1 MGFANHEKKIPLG
14 QNISATGNKSVSDG
28 TYVGFIILT
37 ALGAGLAWCLV
48 SAKSVVRLDGSRI
61 ILMKNPTW
69 KSEIRGLWEVFL
81 SDPYIVLLFPMFF
94 ASNWFY
100 TYQFNDVNLAQFN
113 TRTRALN
120 NVLYW
125 LAQIL
130 GAFSF
135 GYALDLKNVRR
146 TVRAKIAWAALF
158 TLTMAIWGGGYAF
171 QKTYTREEVSQG
183 LNTEDISDDYE
194 KIDWTSSRYP
204 GPVVLYILYGFYDAS
219 WQTCAYW

>member
-1 MGFANHEKKIPLG
+1 MVNFTNDEAKIPLG
-14 QNISATGNKSVSDG
+14 QNIGATGNKSVSDG
-28 TYVGFIILT
+28 TYVGFIVLT
-37 ALGAGLAWCLV
+37 ALGAGLACCLV

-69 KSEIRGLWEVFL
+69 KSEICGLWEVFR

-100 TYQFNDVNLAQFN
+100 TYQFNNVNLAQFN

-125 LAQIL
+125 LAQIM

-146 TVRAKIAWAALF
+146 TLRAKVAWFALF
-158 TLTMAIWGGGYAF
+158 ALTMAIWGGGYAF
-171 QKTYTREEVSQG
+171 QNTYTREQVNKG
-183 LNTEDISDDYE
+183 LDTEDISEDYE

-204 GPVVLYILYGFYDAS
+204 GPVVLYIL
-219 WQTCAYW
+219 